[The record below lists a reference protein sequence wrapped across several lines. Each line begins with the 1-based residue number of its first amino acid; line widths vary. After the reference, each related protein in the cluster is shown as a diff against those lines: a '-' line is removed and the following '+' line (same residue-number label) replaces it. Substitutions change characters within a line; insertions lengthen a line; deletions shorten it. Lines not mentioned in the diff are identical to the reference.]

1 MTISLADLLRFLS
14 GGAKK
19 EKSIFKSEKE
29 AYEFCREV
37 YEKRGGVTPELRRA
51 YEFYMM
57 NSADECGSFFGPS
70 KDTHKAYD

>member
-1 MTISLADLLRFLS
+1 MTARKAETYR

-29 AYEFCREV
+29 AYDFCREV

-51 YEFYMM
+51 YEFYMK
-57 NSADECGSFFGPS
+57 NSADECHQFPQRP
-70 KDTHKAYD
+70 